1 MSVLTITN
9 DNFESEVIGSAKPVL
24 IDFWAPWCGPCRMM
38 GPIVEKFAEEFEG
51 TYVVGKVNVDDE
63 EELAGRFN
71 IMSIPTIKV
80 FRDGKE
86 YASALGVTTREKLI
100 ELMGDQP

>member
-1 MSVLTITN
+1 MAELTITN
-9 DNFESEVIGSAKPVL
+9 DNFEQEVLKADKPVV

-38 GPIVEKFAEEFEG
+38 GPVIEKFAEEFEG

-63 EELAGRFN
+63 EELSERFN

-80 FRDGKE
+80 FKNGQE
-86 YASALGVTTREKLI
+86 TASALGVQTREKLLDMI
-100 ELMGDQP
+100 GG